1 MAECWNYQ
9 YDYIYNVILSDDWFC
24 EIMTEIT
31 YYAELRNLILQMERD
46 MSIVSLTEI
55 EKKVIS
61 ALIILSNKEQKPIH
75 LDQLREHP
83 LVKSMPQPSLY
94 RAFQTLIKS
103 GYIDKVGT
111 ERSGL
116 YVPQIKK
123 FSWFTPD
130 DHVINVFW
138 YIIKFDIPIIG
149 VL

>member
-1 MAECWNYQ
+1 
-9 YDYIYNVILSDDWFC
+9 
-24 EIMTEIT
+24 MTEIT

-123 FSWFTPD
+123 FS
-130 DHVINVFW
+130 
-138 YIIKFDIPIIG
+138 
-149 VL
+149 